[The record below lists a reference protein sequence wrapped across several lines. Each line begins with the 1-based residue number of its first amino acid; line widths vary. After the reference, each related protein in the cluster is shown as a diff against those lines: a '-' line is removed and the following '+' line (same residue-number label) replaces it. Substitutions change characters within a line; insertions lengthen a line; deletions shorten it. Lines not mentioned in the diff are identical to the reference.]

1 MRTMLKSK
9 IHRAR
14 VTQVDL
20 DYEGSITIDR
30 SLMEASDILPFERV
44 EVLDVNNGARFGT
57 YAIEGEANS
66 GIIGINGAAAR
77 LVAKGDIVIIL
88 SYCQVPDDEAV
99 NMTPSLVRVDSQN
112 RIVEPSFAVSLRGWQ
127 RGGGDGKKEEK
138 TLSTKYEMLNNIKSQ
153 NPNDGNGLNLEI

>member
-1 MRTMLKSK
+1 MRTMMKSK

-30 SLMEASDILPFERV
+30 ALMEASDILPFERV
-44 EVLDVNNGARFGT
+44 EVLNVNNGARFGT

-77 LVAKGDIVIIL
+77 LVAKGDIVLIL
-88 SYCQVPDDEAV
+88 SYCQVPDDEAIS
-99 NMTPSLVRVDSQN
+99 MTPSIVRVDSQN
-112 RIVEPSFAVSLRGWQ
+112 RIVEPLPVFPLH
-127 RGGGDGKKEEK
+127 
-138 TLSTKYEMLNNIKSQ
+138 L
-153 NPNDGNGLNLEI
+153 

>member
-30 SLMEASDILPFERV
+30 SLMEAGDILPFERV
-44 EVLDVNNGARFGT
+44 EVLNINNGARFST
-57 YAIEGEANS
+57 YAIEGLANS

-77 LVAKGDIVIIL
+77 LVMKGDIVIIL
-88 SYCQVPDDEAV
+88 SYCQVPDNEALGLAP
-99 NMTPSLVRVDSQN
+99 TIIRVDSEN
-112 RIVEPSFAVSLRGWQ
+112 RIVEPPPRV
-127 RGGGDGKKEEK
+127 
-138 TLSTKYEMLNNIKSQ
+138 TL
-153 NPNDGNGLNLEI
+153 PGLVM

>member
-44 EVLDVNNGARFGT
+44 EVLDVNNGARFST

-66 GIIGINGAAAR
+66 GNIGINGAAAR

-88 SYCQVPDDEAV
+88 SYCQVPEDDALNV
-99 NMTPSLVRVDSQN
+99 APRIVRVDSRN
-112 RIVEPSFAVSLRGWQ
+112 RVVEPLPTVAQGEKIQKSLASSG
-127 RGGGDGKKEEK
+127 E
-138 TLSTKYEMLNNIKSQ
+138 L
-153 NPNDGNGLNLEI
+153 

>member
-20 DYEGSITIDR
+20 DYEGSITVDR

-99 NMTPSLVRVDSQN
+99 SMTPSLIRVDSQN
-112 RIVEPSFAVSLRGWQ
+112 RIVEPSFAASLRGWQ
-127 RGGGDGKKEEK
+127 RDGGDGNKEEK
-138 TLSTKYEMLNNIKSQ
+138 TPSTKYEMLNNIKNQ
-153 NPNDGNGLNLEI
+153 NPNGGNGLNLEI

>member
-14 VTQVDL
+14 VTEVDL

-30 SLMEASDILPFERV
+30 SLMEAADILPYERV
-44 EVLDVNNGARFGT
+44 EVLNVNNGTRFST

-66 GIIGINGAAAR
+66 GMIGINGAAAR

-99 NMTPSLVRVDSQN
+99 NVTPRIVRADNQN
-112 RIVEPSFAVSLRGWQ
+112 RVVEPLPVTAPTRW
-127 RGGGDGKKEEK
+127 
-138 TLSTKYEMLNNIKSQ
+138 EMEIEDRNVKWKNTDQ
-153 NPNDGNGLNLEI
+153 N

>member
-44 EVLDVNNGARFGT
+44 EVLNVNNGARFST
-57 YAIEGEANS
+57 YAIEGQANS
-66 GIIGINGAAAR
+66 GIIGVNGAAAR

-88 SYCQVPDDEAV
+88 SYCQVPDNEAV
-99 NMTPSLVRVDSQN
+99 NMTPAIVRVNSQN
-112 RIVEPSFAVSLRGWQ
+112 TIVEPVSATALASWKMQAKGQNTECKRTG
-127 RGGGDGKKEEK
+127 RNSEALGFD
-138 TLSTKYEMLNNIKSQ
+138 LSL
-153 NPNDGNGLNLEI
+153 

>member
-20 DYEGSITIDR
+20 DYEGSIAIDR

-44 EVLDVNNGARFGT
+44 EVLNVNNGARFST

-88 SYCQVPDDEAV
+88 SYRQVPDDDAV
-99 NMTPSLVRVDSQN
+99 NMAPRIVRVDSRN
-112 RIVEPSFAVSLRGWQ
+112 RVVEPWTTVPQWEKIQKSLAGS
-127 RGGGDGKKEEK
+127 GD
-138 TLSTKYEMLNNIKSQ
+138 L
-153 NPNDGNGLNLEI
+153 

>member
-44 EVLDVNNGARFGT
+44 EVLNINNGARFST
-57 YAIEGEANS
+57 YAIEGRANS

-77 LVAKGDIVIIL
+77 LVMKGDIVIIL
-88 SYCQVPDDEAV
+88 SYCQVPDDEALS
-99 NMTPSLVRVDSQN
+99 MAPTIIRVDSKN
-112 RIVEPSFAVSLRGWQ
+112 RIVEPSPRLPVPATVMQ
-127 RGGGDGKKEEK
+127 A
-138 TLSTKYEMLNNIKSQ
+138 
-153 NPNDGNGLNLEI
+153 

>member
-1 MRTMLKSK
+1 MKGERRMRTMLKSK

-20 DYEGSITIDR
+20 DYQGSITIDR

-44 EVLDVNNGARFGT
+44 EVLNINNGARFST

-88 SYCQVPDDEAV
+88 TYCQVPDDEAIG
-99 NMTPSLVRVDSQN
+99 MTPTIVRVDSQN
-112 RIVEPSFAVSLRGWQ
+112 RIIEPSSIGTLRGWQ
-127 RGGGDGKKEEK
+127 KEGVGVKAAERI
-138 TLSTKYEMLNNIKSQ
+138 LSTKYEMLNNT
-153 NPNDGNGLNLEI
+153 ET

>member
-1 MRTMLKSK
+1 MLKSK

-44 EVLDVNNGARFGT
+44 EVLNVNNGARFGT

-88 SYCQVPDDEAV
+88 SYCQVPDDQAV
-99 NMTPSLVRVDSQN
+99 NMTPSLIRVDSQN
-112 RIVEPSFAVSLRGWQ
+112 RIVEPSFAVSLPGWQ
-127 RGGGDGKKEEK
+127 RGGGYGKKEEK

-153 NPNDGNGLNLEI
+153 NPSGGNGLNLEI

>member
-1 MRTMLKSK
+1 MRTMMKSK

-44 EVLDVNNGARFGT
+44 EVLNINNGARFGT
-57 YAIEGEANS
+57 YAIAGEANS

-77 LVAKGDIVIIL
+77 LVAKGDIVLIL
-88 SYCQVPDDEAV
+88 SYCQVPDDEAIS
-99 NMTPSLVRVDSQN
+99 MTPSIVRVDSQN
-112 RIVEPSFAVSLRGWQ
+112 RIIDSSYMVPQWERIQKSAASM
-127 RGGGDGKKEEK
+127 GDF
-138 TLSTKYEMLNNIKSQ
+138 
-153 NPNDGNGLNLEI
+153 

>member
-1 MRTMLKSK
+1 MRTMMKSK

-14 VTQVDL
+14 VTQVNL

-66 GIIGINGAAAR
+66 GMIGINGAAAR

-88 SYCQVPDDEAV
+88 SYSQVCDDEAV
-99 NMTPSLVRVDSQN
+99 VMRPSIVHVDSEN
-112 RIVEPSFAVSLRGWQ
+112 RISEPASVVPLPRWQ
-127 RGGGDGKKEEK
+127 KDGRDRKEEDEIPSIK
-138 TLSTKYEMLNNIKSQ
+138 HEMLNNIKGQ
-153 NPNDGNGLNLEI
+153 NPND

>member
-1 MRTMLKSK
+1 MRTMLKGK

-14 VTQVDL
+14 VTHVDL

-44 EVLDVNNGARFGT
+44 EVLDINNGARLST

-77 LVAKGDIVIIL
+77 LVAKGDLVIIL
-88 SYCQVPDDEAV
+88 SYCQVPDDEAIGII
-99 NMTPSLVRVDSQN
+99 PSVVRVNNQN
-112 RIVEPSFAVSLRGWQ
+112 RIIEPLPVVPLPR
-127 RGGGDGKKEEK
+127 
-138 TLSTKYEMLNNIKSQ
+138 
-153 NPNDGNGLNLEI
+153 

>member
-14 VTQVDL
+14 VSQVDL
-20 DYEGSITIDR
+20 DYEGSISIDR
-30 SLMEASDILPFERV
+30 SLMEGSDILPFERV
-44 EVLDVNNGARFGT
+44 EVLNVNNGSRFST

-88 SYCQVPDDEAV
+88 AYCQVPDDEAI
-99 NMTPSLVRVDSQN
+99 NMIPRIVRVDSKN
-112 RIVEPSFAVSLRGWQ
+112 RIIEPLPMVPQWEEIQQSVATRG
-127 RGGGDGKKEEK
+127 D
-138 TLSTKYEMLNNIKSQ
+138 L
-153 NPNDGNGLNLEI
+153 

>member
-30 SLMEASDILPFERV
+30 ALMEASDILRFERV
-44 EVLDVNNGARFGT
+44 EVLDINNGARFST
-57 YAIEGEANS
+57 YAIEGQPDS

-77 LVAKGDIVIIL
+77 LVTGGDIVIIL

-99 NMTPSLVRVDSQN
+99 GVTPSIIRVDNQN
-112 RIVEPSFAVSLRGWQ
+112 RIIGSSPAVPLAGR
-127 RGGGDGKKEEK
+127 E
-138 TLSTKYEMLNNIKSQ
+138 T
-153 NPNDGNGLNLEI
+153 

>member
-44 EVLDVNNGARFGT
+44 EVLNVNNGARFGT

-99 NMTPSLVRVDSQN
+99 NMTPSLIRVDSQN
-112 RIVEPSFAVSLRGWQ
+112 RIVEPSFAVSLPGWQ
-127 RGGGDGKKEEK
+127 RGGGYGKKEEK

-153 NPNDGNGLNLEI
+153 NPSGGNGLNLEI

>member
-30 SLMEASDILPFERV
+30 ALMEASDIVPFERV
-44 EVLDVNNGARFGT
+44 EVLDINNGARFST
-57 YAIEGEANS
+57 YAIEGQPDS

-77 LVAKGDIVIIL
+77 LVMRGDIVIIL
-88 SYCQVPDDEAV
+88 SYCQVPADEAIGV
-99 NMTPSLVRVDSQN
+99 TPAIIRVDNQN
-112 RIVEPSFAVSLRGWQ
+112 RIIGSSPAVSLAGR
-127 RGGGDGKKEEK
+127 E
-138 TLSTKYEMLNNIKSQ
+138 T
-153 NPNDGNGLNLEI
+153 

>member
-14 VTQVDL
+14 ITQVDL

-44 EVLDVNNGARFGT
+44 EVLNVNNGARFST

-88 SYCQVPDDEAV
+88 SYCQVPDDEAISI
-99 NMTPSLVRVDSQN
+99 TPSIVRVDSQN
-112 RIVEPSFAVSLRGWQ
+112 RIIEPLSIVPLRGWQ
-127 RGGGDGKKEEK
+127 GEGVEVKQEEK
-138 TLSTKYEMLNNIKSQ
+138 ILSTKYGMLNNIKTQ
-153 NPNDGNGLNLEI
+153 NPNDVNGLNLEI